1 MDNFLLQIIVNELGL
16 RLGGHRVGGIYQI
29 GATDLAIDFYAPN
42 ERWLMISTDPQRLAF
57 YLTARNPKQSG
68 DEPRSDTAF
77 VALARKHLGG
87 SRLAAAEKL
96 GYDRVV
102 HLEFNVK
109 DKDGKAARRKL
120 VVALTGRSANVLLTE
135 DSRIIASL
143 REHDETISQ
152 YVPPAPPADKL
163 DPFLCSAEKLNELTA
178 AADGDLAEAAR
189 RLIGFS
195 PVYARE
201 LAARARLEPPD
212 EALRGLLSDL
222 CESPPKPTIYSPQAA
237 PAGPVTGP
245 ITDMDE
251 LKREIGRDDFDLVLS
266 PIELESLSD
275 WSALRFAGVVE
286 AADAYFALMEERR
299 RFFALKRKLRSHVL
313 SRLRQRR
320 DLLNHLARD
329 LDKFSNGELSQRYG
343 ELLLANLRQAVK
355 TGGGFQV
362 TDFYDEAQPLI
373 EIPSAGIAT
382 PQEAAEHYFKLA
394 RKARRGFEKVS
405 DRLPQVENEI
415 ALLEKHLAELDACV
429 DAGALN
435 SLAAELNLPAPEKR
449 PPQHA
454 KKDEK
459 IPGVRRYR
467 SSDGY
472 EIMVGR
478 AGADNDHLT
487 FRVAKSY
494 DLWFHA
500 ADYPGSHVV
509 LRNPQRKPVP
519 PRAIT
524 EAAQLAAKFSQA
536 RTLPRAAVNY
546 CERKYVTKMK
556 GFAPGQV
563 RLSSFK
569 TVMVEPSEAGERLD

>member
-1 MDNFLLQIIVNELGL
+1 MDNFLLQIVVNELGL

-87 SRLAAAEKL
+87 SRLTAAEKL

-109 DKDGKAARRKL
+109 DKDGKHTRRKL
-120 VVALTGRSANVLLTE
+120 VAALTGRSANILLVE

-143 REHDETISQ
+143 REHDETITQ
-152 YVPPAPPADKL
+152 YVDPAPPPDKL
-163 DPFLCSAEKLNELTA
+163 DPFLCSAEKLDELIA
-178 AADGDLAEAAR
+178 ASGGDLAEAAR
-189 RLIGFS
+189 GLIGFS
-195 PVYARE
+195 PLYARE
-201 LAARARLEPPD
+201 FAARAGLASPY
-212 EALRGLLSDL
+212 EALRGLLGDL
-222 CESPPKPTIYSPQAA
+222 FEAPPKPTIYSPPAA
-237 PAGPVTGP
+237 PASAAAS
-245 ITDMDE
+245 MDE

-275 WSALRFAGVVE
+275 RSALRFSGAVE
-286 AADAYFALMEERR
+286 AADAYFALVEERR
-299 RFFALKRKLRSHVL
+299 RFFALKRKLRSHIL

-329 LDKFSNGELSQRYG
+329 LDKFSNGEVHQRYG
-343 ELLLANLRQAVK
+343 ELLLSNLRQAVK

-362 TDFYDEAQPLI
+362 TDFYDESQPLI
-373 EIPSAGIAT
+373 EIPSAGIPT

-394 RKARRGFEKVS
+394 RKARRGFEKVGE
-405 DRLPQVENEI
+405 RLPQVENEI
-415 ALLEKHLAELDACV
+415 AQLENHLAELEARV
-429 DAGALN
+429 DAVALN
-435 SLAAELNLPAPEKR
+435 TLAAQLNLPAPEKK
-449 PPQHA
+449 PSQSA
-454 KKDEK
+454 KKEVK

-478 AGADNDHLT
+478 AGADNDNLT

-519 PRAIT
+519 PRAIA

-569 TVMVEPSEAGERLD
+569 TLMVEPAEVGERLD

>member
-1 MDNFLLQIIVNELGL
+1 MDNFLLQIIVNEIGL

-29 GATDLAIDFYAPN
+29 GATDMAIDFYAPN

-68 DEPRSDTAF
+68 GEPRSDTAF

-87 SRLAAAEKL
+87 SRLATAEKL

-109 DKDGKAARRKL
+109 DKDGKTTRRKL

-143 REHDETISQ
+143 RDREEAATQ
-152 YVPPAPPADKL
+152 YVDPVPPPDKL
-163 DPFLCSAEKLNELTA
+163 DPFLCSAENLDEQIA
-178 AADGDLAEAAR
+178 GAGGDLAEAARR

-201 LAARARLEPPD
+201 LAVRARRETPD

-222 CESPPKPTIYSPQAA
+222 CESPPKPVIYSPPAPPTA
-237 PAGPVTGP
+237 PAAS
-245 ITDMDE
+245 MDD

-286 AADAYFALMEERR
+286 AADAYFALVEERR
-299 RFFALKRKLRSHVL
+299 RFFALKRKLRSHIL

-320 DLLNHLARD
+320 DLFNHLARD
-329 LDKFSNGELSQRYG
+329 LDKFSNGELHQRYG

-355 TGGGFQV
+355 TAGGFQV

-373 EIPSAGIAT
+373 EIPSTGIPT

-415 ALLEKHLAELDACV
+415 AQLEKQLAELDAGV
-429 DAGALN
+429 DAGAMN
-435 SLAAELNLPAPEKR
+435 ALAAQLNLPAPEKKSSQ
-449 PPQHA
+449 PA
-454 KKDEK
+454 KKEEK

-519 PRAIT
+519 PRAVT

-569 TVMVEPSEAGERLD
+569 TVMVEPAEAGERLD